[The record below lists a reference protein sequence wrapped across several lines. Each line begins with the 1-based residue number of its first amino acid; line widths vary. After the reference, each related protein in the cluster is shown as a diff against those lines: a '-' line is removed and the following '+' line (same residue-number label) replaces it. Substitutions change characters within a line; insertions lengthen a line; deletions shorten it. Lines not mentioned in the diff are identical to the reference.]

1 MMPPAIFIAEE
12 KEPSLYIV
20 FVAEYKPGTAAVDIP
35 RDEII
40 GSYPEAEAR
49 AIATETARSRGLA
62 VIDLN
67 Q

>member
-1 MMPPAIFIAEE
+1 MPPAAFIVESEE
-12 KEPSLYIV
+12 PNLYII

-49 AIATETARSRGLA
+49 AVATETARSRGLA
-62 VIDLN
+62 VIDLTR
-67 Q
+67 

>member
-1 MMPPAIFIAEE
+1 MPPAIFIAEE

-20 FVAEYKPGTAAVDIP
+20 FVAEYKPTAAVDIP

-62 VIDLN
+62 VIDLTK
-67 Q
+67 